1 MYIAQCFYV
10 AIQTGDL
17 SELDAKEQAALFRFL
32 GSVDGDVVLDVE
44 DPESFD
50 IDDNVEFCIC
60 RVCGLLAAC
69 VPVRIEKWGE
79 EHE

>member
-10 AIQTGDL
+10 AIQTG
-17 SELDAKEQAALFRFL
+17 
-32 GSVDGDVVLDVE
+32 
-44 DPESFD
+44 
-50 IDDNVEFCIC
+50 
-60 RVCGLLAAC
+60 GLLAVC